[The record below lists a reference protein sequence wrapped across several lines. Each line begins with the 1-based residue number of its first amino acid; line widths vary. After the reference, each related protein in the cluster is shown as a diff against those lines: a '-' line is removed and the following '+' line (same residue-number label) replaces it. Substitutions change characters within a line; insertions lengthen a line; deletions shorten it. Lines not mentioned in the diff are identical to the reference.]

1 MATKKAPVK
10 KTARDVLAAEL
21 RSMMKDLDEE
31 GLAFL
36 VEQARVHLHNM
47 NVIRLEEEL
56 AAASRS
62 DKKGA
67 AKKSASRL
75 PAADFRIDRSPSGA
89 TYHIFSGGK
98 WKMFTDRNAC
108 DGKNSPSK
116 IPCLKFRTG
125 SGTGLP

>member
-10 KTARDVLAAEL
+10 KTARDILAAEL

-67 AKKSASRL
+67 AKKSASRI
-75 PAADFRIDRSPSGA
+75 PAADFRIDRSPSGRPTTSSA
-89 TYHIFSGGK
+89 AASG
-98 WKMFTDRNAC
+98 R
-108 DGKNSPSK
+108 
-116 IPCLKFRTG
+116 CLRMKKCSRW
-125 SGTGLP
+125 